1 MENNPGNPVHYYE
14 YLEKE
19 CVRDPLEE
27 QRELEER
34 FMPVIWDEEPKEPE
48 KEKDASDRPKT

>member
-19 CVRDPLEE
+19 SVRDPIEE

-34 FMPVIWDEEPKEPE
+34 FMPVIWDEEPKEP
-48 KEKDASDRPKT
+48 KEDNEN